1 MPRIG
6 MITIVGSLA
15 ACLFFACGDKNAPL
29 SPAGTGGSSVGG
41 VGGSGGE
48 GGSIPGIDGGTGIDA
63 EGAGGSVAVSYKDD
77 IVPLLTK
84 SCSCH
89 TSGAIAPALDTYA
102 NVKAAAAASE
112 AAIDDGSMPIAG
124 PLPADEEALFE
135 AWVNAG
141 APNN

>member
-29 SPAGTGGSSVGG
+29 SPAGTGGSAGSG

-48 GGSIPGIDGGTGIDA
+48 GGSSPGIDGGVGIDA
-63 EGAGGSVAVSYKDD
+63 DGTGGSVGVSYKDD

-102 NVKAAAAASE
+102 NVKASASASE
-112 AAIDDGSMPIAG
+112 AAIDDGTMPIAA
-124 PLPADEEALFE
+124 PLSAADAALFE
-135 AWVNAG
+135 SWVNAG